1 MGESSFKLVNGS
13 NNVDR
18 LALALAALRKNETR
32 AKSAS
37 HVSRPEVKKAKT
49 PSNHNSYHDE
59 SAMPEGVKT
68 YMASRNR

>member
-37 HVSRPEVKKAKT
+37 HVSRPEVKNAKT
-49 PSNHNSYHDE
+49 P
-59 SAMPEGVKT
+59 
-68 YMASRNR
+68 